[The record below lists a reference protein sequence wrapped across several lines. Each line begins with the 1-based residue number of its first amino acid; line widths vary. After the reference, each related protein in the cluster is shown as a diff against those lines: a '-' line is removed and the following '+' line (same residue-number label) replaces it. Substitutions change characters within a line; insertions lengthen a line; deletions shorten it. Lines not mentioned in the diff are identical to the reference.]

1 MKINRKNAPIVMR
14 NFRATP
20 SEYQEQLDRAEH
32 IAWAKERF
40 VLQMLALIVFFVIV
54 KAVTG

>member
-1 MKINRKNAPIVMR
+1 MKINRKNAPVVIR
-14 NFRATP
+14 HFRVTP
-20 SEYQEQLDRAEH
+20 SEYQEQLDRAEQ

-40 VLQMLALIVFFVIV
+40 VLQMLALIVFFVVV